1 MARAAAAIGLAIGI
15 FGLVVQFI
23 VSMQLSADV
32 GRSVPASIEFF
43 FSFFTVLTNI
53 AAVLVYAAILSGRPR
68 WFGRPTVIA
77 GVTVA
82 ITVVSITYATI
93 LAQLWQ
99 PTGWLFVADATLHYV
114 APVCFVMW
122 WLAFGRSGASRVA
135 DIPRWL
141 VYPFVYLAFVMLRGA
156 ILSQYPY
163 PFLDLTV
170 KSASQVAVAS
180 AMMLGLFLIVSLA
193 AVAADRMLPAP
204 GRPS

>member
-1 MARAAAAIGLAIGI
+1 MIGIAIGI
-15 FGLVVQFI
+15 FGLVLQFI
-23 VSMQLSADV
+23 LSMQLSAAA

-43 FSFFTVLTNI
+43 FSFFTILTNI
-53 AAVLVYAAILSGRPR
+53 AAVLVYAAALSGRPR
-68 WFGRPTVIA
+68 WFGRPTVVA

-82 ITVVSITYATI
+82 IAVVSITYAAI

-114 APVCFVMW
+114 APILFVLW
-122 WLAFGRSGASRVA
+122 WLAFGRSGTSRLA

-141 VYPFVYLAFVMLRGA
+141 AYPLLYLAFVLLRGA

-170 KSASQVAVAS
+170 KSASQVATAS

-193 AVAADRMLPAP
+193 AVAADRLLPAP